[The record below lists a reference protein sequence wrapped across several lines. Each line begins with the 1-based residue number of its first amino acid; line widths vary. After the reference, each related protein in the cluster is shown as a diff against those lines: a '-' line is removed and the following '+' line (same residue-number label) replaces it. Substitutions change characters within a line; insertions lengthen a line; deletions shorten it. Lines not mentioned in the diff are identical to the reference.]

1 MGSFGKMLKG
11 SGQVAWTKQ
20 LYDYYYYCAAT
31 SDHSFSLASCTSLH
45 NLRRAKIPILASI
58 FIVWTRESTNK
69 TNSTHFTCVFLA
81 YAHTHIDMHTFRMYS
96 TTQIYTYCE
105 KYSTWAYAS
114 IQKTLVWWYA
124 STNGVGPWKK
134 RRLKTIAKTH
144 WDGETVLNFTLA
156 FVRYASIQNTLSH
169 TQRSRW
175 MLYCCVLFFF
185 FLSILT
191 DAKNIL
197 ISGYMEIFHRYIRS
211 FVPFFAFHSQYK
223 STLHPSK

>member
-1 MGSFGKMLKG
+1 MF
-11 SGQVAWTKQ
+11 
-20 LYDYYYYCAAT
+20 
-31 SDHSFSLASCTSLH
+31 FS
-45 NLRRAKIPILASI
+45 
-58 FIVWTRESTNK
+58 
-69 TNSTHFTCVFLA
+69 
-81 YAHTHIDMHTFRMYS
+81 HTHIHISICIRFVCTVPLK
-96 TTQIYTYCE
+96 IYTYCE

-175 MLYCCVLFFF
+175 MLCAVFLFSYPFWLMQKIF
-185 FLSILT
+185 SSVDTWSLSIGT
-191 DAKNIL
+191 
-197 ISGYMEIFHRYIRS
+197 FVRS
-211 FVPFFAFHSQYK
+211 FVRSFLCISLAIQVNVAPKQINA
-223 STLHPSK
+223 